1 MSETEN
7 RPLDEQE
14 LPTPEEAAAL
24 AAEAMMAE
32 ETEAQE
38 TPEPEKNPLQAALEA
53 AAAKTWSGR
62 CRSRRRARP

>member
-1 MSETEN
+1 MKKRRRINEKQRRNKPMSETEN

-32 ETEAQE
+32 E
-38 TPEPEKNPLQAALEA
+38 
-53 AAAKTWSGR
+53 G
-62 CRSRRRARP
+62 